1 MRAAPTTAARAR
13 EARRPRRVAR
23 PPYAIPIARTD
34 TPDDQRHDDEEGHGA
49 TRITR
54 RQRVNPD
61 DVELLVEGGRSSPE
75 RGAERR
81 RPREARRRNDDQRGS
96 RRACDERTV
105 DSSAV
110 DRVAS
115 GRFARVSRRPKREL
129 LPDHHRQRRG
139 TDDPG
144 RHVVRLRIVKGAD
157 VREHEQ
163 RLHEEHDPDCHDQQR
178 NPAETGRPLRRA
190 CHDGALLAHQHRGGL
205 ALEVHVRLAAV
216 DDARSARLRLAPRR
230 RTNASSG
237 VDEARAATAR
247 TAGAILG
254 GSHCNA
260 PPSHRLR
267 HRATDDHG
275 ARLQGKI
282 GT

>member
-1 MRAAPTTAARAR
+1 MSSFWWRAAAAAPN
-13 EARRPRRVAR
+13 AVLSAVAPAR
-23 PPYAIPIARTD
+23 PAAGTTINVAPAGP
-34 TPDDQRHDDEEGHGA
+34 A
-49 TRITR
+49 TSAPSI
-54 RQRVNPD
+54 
-61 DVELLVEGGRSSPE
+61 
-75 RGAERR
+75 
-81 RPREARRRNDDQRGS
+81 
-96 RRACDERTV
+96 
-105 DSSAV
+105 SSAV

-115 GRFARVSRRPKREL
+115 GRFARVSRRPQREL

-163 RLHEEHDPDCHDQQR
+163 RLHEEHEPDCHDQQR
-178 NPAETGRPLRRA
+178 NPAEPGRPLRRA

-216 DDARSARLRLAPRR
+216 DDARSARLRLSPRR
-230 RTNASSG
+230 RMNASSG